1 MRKPL
6 TDKAMFHAA
15 VRALRNHLEVRPMT
29 KTEVAAATSAA
40 EQRMANH
47 LENAKDDDSLV
58 RMSQTLFAG
67 WAKQERDS
75 LAAIADSPWHAYQQ
89 TAANLAERVNL
100 YAKKAGV
107 VC

>member
-6 TDKAMFHAA
+6 TDKAMFNAA
-15 VRALRNHLEVRPMT
+15 VRALRNHLDSRPMT
-29 KTEVAAATSAA
+29 KAEVSAAANAA

-47 LENAKDDDSLV
+47 VAMAKDDDSLV
-58 RMSQTLFAG
+58 RMSQTLFAN

-75 LAAIADSPWHAYQQ
+75 LVAIADSPWHAYQQ
-89 TAANLAERVNL
+89 TADNLAERVNL